1 MSNNSRIIKF
11 RVWDKCRKKYN
22 EDSYGKNELISV
34 ALGFNSDVCV
44 SKNDLILQQYTG
56 LLDKNGKEIYEG
68 DIIKFCGKYGVAVF
82 RDGCFQLKGKFEPA
96 YRNTKDGNVYRLLIN
111 SLSIETDDNSI
122 EQPFLAG
129 NIFEN
134 PELLKIS

>member
-1 MSNNSRIIKF
+1 MREIKF

-22 EDSYGKNELISV
+22 EDSYEKNELISV

-68 DIIKFCGKYGVAVF
+68 DILQPTLHDKCISDVVYNEGSF
-82 RDGCFQLKGKFEPA
+82 RIHYNHATIMDKDELVKIPDRNCFYFLKDHC
-96 YRNTKDGNVYRLLIN
+96 N
-111 SLSIETDDNSI
+111 LSII
-122 EQPFLAG
+122 MG

-134 PELLKIS
+134 SDLLK